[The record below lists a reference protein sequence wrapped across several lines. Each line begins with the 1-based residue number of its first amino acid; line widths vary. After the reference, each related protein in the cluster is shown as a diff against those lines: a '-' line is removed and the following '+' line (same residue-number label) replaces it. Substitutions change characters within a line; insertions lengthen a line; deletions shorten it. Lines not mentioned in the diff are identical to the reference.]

1 MPNAKF
7 DAKSFNPEAFKY
19 IMDRIPRTRLNEI
32 RKSKVL
38 VGNPDIRAV
47 LGTQNG
53 TGYAR
58 VAVRGLLDG
67 EAVNYDGQTDI
78 TATSTKTFE
87 QGVVVIGRAK
97 AWVEK
102 DFSFDITGGVD
113 FMNNVAQ
120 QVADYWQ
127 DIDQDTI
134 LAVLKGVF
142 SMTGGK
148 SGEFVTKHTYSVNG
162 NLEASTLNSA
172 TAQACGDHKKKFAMI
187 FMHSVPATNLENL
200 NLLTALKYTDKDGV
214 TRDLTLYT
222 WNGKL
227 VIVDDGMPVEAVAA
241 TYKLTSDTALVT
253 GKTYYTKSGT
263 KYNAVASPSV
273 DNIATY
279 YEVDVPAG
287 EEYTSYV
294 LGEGSIN
301 FEDLGAKVPYEMSRD
316 PAKNGGQDTL
326 YTRQRKV
333 FAPKGISYEKT
344 SQTTLS
350 PTDAELSDGANWA
363 LVHSGEATE
372 SQRSYI
378 NHKVSLGLELN
389 EKTQIFPIRNG
400 IDFLGFHTYLTE
412 SGKVIRKLRHSSIKR
427 MRAKLRHWEKE
438 YPAGRVTREQILQ
451 SWQAWD
457 AHAAHGNTWA
467 LRQQVRDRVQNI
479 LKEEI

>member
-1 MPNAKF
+1 M
-7 DAKSFNPEAFKY
+7 
-19 IMDRIPRTRLNEI
+19 
-32 RKSKVL
+32 
-38 VGNPDIRAV
+38 
-47 LGTQNG
+47 
-53 TGYAR
+53 
-58 VAVRGLLDG
+58 
-67 EAVNYDGQTDI
+67 
-78 TATSTKTFE
+78 
-87 QGVVVIGRAK
+87 
-97 AWVEK
+97 
-102 DFSFDITGGVD
+102 
-113 FMNNVAQ
+113 
-120 QVADYWQ
+120 ADY
-127 DIDQDTI
+127 
-134 LAVLKGVF
+134 AF
-142 SMTGGK
+142 RS
-148 SGEFVTKHTYSVNG
+148 YSVNG

-253 GKTYYTKSGT
+253 GKTYYTNSGT

-301 FEDLGAKVPYEMSRD
+301 FEDLGAKVPYEMARD
-316 PAKNGGQDTL
+316 PKTNGGQDTL

-333 FAPKGISYEKT
+333 FAPKCISYEKT
-344 SQTTLS
+344 SQATLS

-378 NHKVSLGLELN
+378 NHKV
-389 EKTQIFPIRNG
+389 IPIAR
-400 IDFLGFHTYLTE
+400 
-412 SGKVIRKLRHSSIKR
+412 IKSR
-427 MRAKLRHWEKE
+427 
-438 YPAGRVTREQILQ
+438 G
-451 SWQAWD
+451 
-457 AHAAHGNTWA
+457 
-467 LRQQVRDRVQNI
+467 
-479 LKEEI
+479 